1 MTPPEKEDR
10 YALLR
15 ARLHLPMALLGV
27 VWVVSIG
34 LEFTL
39 GPAHPAK
46 QSLFYLDWAIWALFL
61 SEYVMFLVLAKDR
74 RRYVR
79 EHILDLVILLLP
91 YLLVLN
97 AAAVGAGSILV
108 HLAEAP
114 VNPFFATYGNCLW
127 WTLVTMTT
135 VGYGDMYPLTAAGKV
150 IAVVLMLLGISLLSY
165 FAASLASWFV
175 EKDLAGE
182 EERLVRLEGK
192 VDELLKRTEKQG

>member
-1 MTPPEKEDR
+1 V
-10 YALLR
+10 LR
-15 ARLHLPMALLGV
+15 KRKFH
-27 VWVVSIG
+27 
-34 LEFTL
+34 
-39 GPAHPAK
+39 
-46 QSLFYLDWAIWALFL
+46 
-61 SEYVMFLVLAKDR
+61 
-74 RRYVR
+74 
-79 EHILDLVILLLP
+79 

-135 VGYGDMYPLTAAGKV
+135 VGYGDMYPFTAAGKV

-165 FAASLASWFV
+165 FAASLASWFL